1 MQLERARLRRPPQSM
16 MSINQKFDINK
27 FNFNKISEENEMVCE
42 LINGDRA
49 NNLTARDIMI
59 INVSPVGRGHCLLV
73 PQVEGCYQQVMTE
86 HALILALETML
97 LSKSL
102 DTKLAFNSL
111 CAYASVNHL
120 HWHFYY
126 QANKLIIQ
134 SLPLIAVIN
143 TPFYVFPE
151 MVYPAKCWIFLMSR
165 GDSITHLAKQLSKMT
180 SWFADNDVAHNIVIT
195 RGAGI
200 SGGDG
205 SDHIRVFVWARVS
218 VVGAK
223 DPGDFVMAALEL
235 SGQILVYESDKYNV
249 ITEDDII
256 SAQQNA
262 TLSIFNSLMPQ
273 VLNIYT

>member
-1 MQLERARLRRPPQSM
+1 
-16 MSINQKFDINK
+16 
-27 FNFNKISEENEMVCE
+27 
-42 LINGDRA
+42 
-49 NNLTARDIMI
+49 MI

-73 PQVEGCYQQVMTE
+73 PQVEGCYQQVLIYVATYVCRLTSANLHVMTE

-151 MVYPAKCWIFLMSR
+151 KVYPAKCWIFLMSSD
-165 GDSITHLAKQLSKMT
+165 DSITHLGKQLSKIT
-180 SWFADNDVAHNIVIT
+180 SWFADNDVAHMT
-195 RGAGI
+195 G
-200 SGGDG
+200 
-205 SDHIRVFVWARVS
+205 
-218 VVGAK
+218 
-223 DPGDFVMAALEL
+223 L
-235 SGQILVYESDKYNV
+235 
-249 ITEDDII
+249 T
-256 SAQQNA
+256 
-262 TLSIFNSLMPQ
+262 
-273 VLNIYT
+273 

>member
-1 MQLERARLRRPPQSM
+1 MH
-16 MSINQKFDINK
+16 
-27 FNFNKISEENEMVCE
+27 NF
-42 LINGDRA
+42 
-49 NNLTARDIMI
+49 
-59 INVSPVGRGHCLLV
+59 
-73 PQVEGCYQQVMTE
+73 
-86 HALILALETML
+86 
-97 LSKSL
+97 
-102 DTKLAFNSL
+102 
-111 CAYASVNHL
+111 
-120 HWHFYY
+120 
-126 QANKLIIQ
+126 
-134 SLPLIAVIN
+134 
-143 TPFYVFPE
+143 
-151 MVYPAKCWIFLMSR
+151 
-165 GDSITHLAKQLSKMT
+165 
-180 SWFADNDVAHNIVIT
+180 

-235 SGQILVYESDKYNV
+235 SGQILVYESEKYNV